1 MNRPNYDES
10 LVLDSYF
17 ITSYLVHTAVNCRL
31 KKVLL
36 LKNVKFYYPKTH
48 FVLQK
53 IANFIK
59 YCHLFHDLNMLLDVY
74 FKLYFNTHIA
84 YDMTAMLL
92 LLILSF

>member
-1 MNRPNYDES
+1 MLN
-10 LVLDSYF
+10 F
-17 ITSYLVHTAVNCRL
+17 ITQKLTLFC
-31 KKVLL
+31 K
-36 LKNVKFYYPKTH
+36 
-48 FVLQK
+48 K